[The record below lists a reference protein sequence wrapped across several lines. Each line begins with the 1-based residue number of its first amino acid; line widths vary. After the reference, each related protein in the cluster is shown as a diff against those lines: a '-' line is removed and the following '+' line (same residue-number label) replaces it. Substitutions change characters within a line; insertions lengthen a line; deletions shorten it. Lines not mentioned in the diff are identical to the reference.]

1 MLRKKQIEKICSN
14 CLLKNEPLYEC
25 CFYPPPPS
33 MERLDYRE
41 GLNQCLKSFLESR
54 KEILSLLKKG

>member
-1 MLRKKQIEKICSN
+1 MLHKEQIEKICSN
-14 CLLKNEPLYEC
+14 CLLKNEPLSEC

-41 GLNQCLKSFLESR
+41 GLNQCLKSFLKARMS
-54 KEILSLLKKG
+54 K